1 MDYDKIKAALPEDNI
16 TGKRTLLR
24 QRADVGRIVADAVLQ
39 RERLVDI
46 AKRCRT
52 TPEAVRR
59 FKKRFITDHVVK
71 VVHAE
76 AELAARQQA
85 DEEFND
91 LQDATQKG
99 IHEVLREQKRLYER
113 VNEMANSDERLLD
126 ALTPLMQLLRDQ
138 TRTYEALAK
147 TYSQLKDK
155 TTVVLSLNDH
165 PEAAKLME
173 ALYVVFQAH
182 PDAFATFKRVVTD
195 KQIVLDVK

>member
-1 MDYDKIKAALPEDNI
+1 MNYDKVKAALPDDNI
-16 TGKRTLLR
+16 TGKRTALR
-24 QRADVGRIVADAVLQ
+24 QRSDVARIVTDLVLR
-39 RERLVDI
+39 RERIVDV

-59 FKKRFITDHVVK
+59 FKNRFITDHVVK

-76 AELAARQQA
+76 AELAAREA
-85 DEEFND
+85 VDTEFND
-91 LQDATQKG
+91 LQDATQRG
-99 IHEVLREQKRLYER
+99 IHEVLTEQKRLYDR
-113 VNEMANSDERLLD
+113 INDIVDDDERLLD
-126 ALTPLMQLLRDQ
+126 SLGPLMQLLRDQ

-173 ALYVVFQAH
+173 ALYVVFQSH

-195 KQIVLDVK
+195 KRIVLDLK